1 MFSTFRTTALT
12 TSASALLGTLC
23 AMLPASAT
31 TFTYTQGSATDIV
44 PSFSWTTSLSG
55 AALDNLPPGTNIT
68 GTVSALTFAPRDLG
82 SDDFGFL
89 IGGPF
94 GSPFFNAT
102 SITVEIGTNAL
113 GQITSWNIG
122 EGIFAS
128 YPANSGEDP
137 HDFFCNYTASTMT
150 QASAPPADRAVR
162 AHSVPNWRRRR
173 SLPRC
178 RCWQRALLALA
189 WWCAAGEPDP
199 GARPTYHNVC

>member
-137 HDFFCNYTASTMT
+137 HDFFCNYTASTKT
-150 QASAPPADRAVR
+150 SGDSLSLTRDNDAGLCPASRPSGAGTFGAQLAAAPEPASLPLLAAGLASLGMV
-162 AHSVPNWRRRR
+162 VRRRR
-173 SLPRC
+173 
-178 RCWQRALLALA
+178 A
-189 WWCAAGEPDP
+189 
-199 GARPTYHNVC
+199 

>member
-44 PSFSWTTSLSG
+44 PSFSWTTLLSG

-82 SDDFGFL
+82 SDDLGFQ

-137 HDFFCNYTASTMT
+137 NDFFCNYTASTKT
-150 QASAPPADRAVR
+150 SGDSLSLTRDNDAGLCPASTTSRAGTFGAQLAAAPEPASLPLLAAGLAGLGMV
-162 AHSVPNWRRRR
+162 VRRRR
-173 SLPRC
+173 
-178 RCWQRALLALA
+178 A
-189 WWCAAGEPDP
+189 
-199 GARPTYHNVC
+199 